1 MRQQGSTCDHVRCVA
16 NYLAGANL
24 ELLISGLSKSVD
36 GGKMEERVSPWEI
49 FNEERPEVVKAYQ
62 EMMKHVNKSNVLDK
76 KTMALIH
83 VGIYSTIREAG
94 ALRHFVS
101 EALEAGATKQ
111 EIEAAALLAFTTG
124 VSSAEL
130 SLPIILD
137 LAQKRQD
144 K

>member
-1 MRQQGSTCDHVRCVA
+1 MDCLNLLVA
-16 NYLAGANL
+16 
-24 ELLISGLSKSVD
+24 K
-36 GGKMEERVSPWEI
+36 KMEQRVSPWEI

-62 EMMKHVNKSNVLDK
+62 EMMKHVNTNNVLDK
-76 KTMALIH
+76 KTMALIY

-101 EALEAGATKQ
+101 EALEAGATKE

-137 LAQKRQD
+137 LAEKRQD